1 MPAVRPVRR
10 RRRGWPSPMRQGRS
24 SLPAFVI
31 EVVHRSGESD
41 PSAASTSDAIE
52 DVVERGGAGEAS
64 QFARE
69 VLLQR
74 LSFRP
79 GAPLQV
85 CVDILWEISH
95 QHIRH
100 ACILLS
106 RRTQVQPPRPA
117 SIARYARFQSGF
129 PPLPA
134 AAVDRTNLAPHLH
147 HSHCTCRP
155 PTTTALPGGSQVGA
169 PLRGGLATRA
179 LAGGAGVPSAGARFP
194 PRPCCVSSAEPIGS
208 MQRHGL
214 LTLRAGWCTL
224 PTDCSTDLE

>member
-1 MPAVRPVRR
+1 
-10 RRRGWPSPMRQGRS
+10 MRQGRS

-85 CVDILWEISH
+85 CVDILWEISD

-106 RRTQVQPPRPA
+106 RRTQMQPPRPA

-147 HSHCTCRP
+147 HSHLHLPPAYDDGVAWREPGWCPAPRRIGNTSTGRRCRS
-155 PTTTALPGGSQVGA
+155 AICRGQV
-169 PLRGGLATRA
+169 
-179 LAGGAGVPSAGARFP
+179 
-194 PRPCCVSSAEPIGS
+194 SAEAVLCFIG
-208 MQRHGL
+208 
-214 LTLRAGWCTL
+214 
-224 PTDCSTDLE
+224 